1 MVDRQPARV
10 DGQRAEHGA
19 VGDAER
25 LERGGAGVGVGGEDL
40 DVVRGLGDPSLHE
53 RPRKALHCPSLP
65 VPDPYDR
72 AMPELHTFVIFA
84 AASAAFL
91 AVPGPSVIYI
101 VSRSLAEG
109 RTAGIVSALGI
120 QAGGLVHVD
129 RGDDRGVGAA
139 GLLGDRVQRR
149 QVRRRRVPD
158 LPRHPQ
164 AARAATRTAEGAGGP
179 VPRKQLFWQGVV
191 VNSLNP
197 KTALFFLAFLPQ
209 FVDPDRGAVAP
220 QVLAL
225 GVLFLVL
232 ATLSDST
239 YALVAGS
246 VRGWLGERRRTL
258 ARVSGFSYVGLG
270 VLAALS
276 PASNSSAQEL
286 MQ

>member
-1 MVDRQPARV
+1 
-10 DGQRAEHGA
+10 
-19 VGDAER
+19 
-25 LERGGAGVGVGGEDL
+25 
-40 DVVRGLGDPSLHE
+40 
-53 RPRKALHCPSLP
+53 
-65 VPDPYDR
+65 
-72 AMPELHTFVIFA
+72 MPELHTFVIFA
-84 AASAAFL
+84 VASAAFL

-120 QAGGLVHVD
+120 QAGGLVHVIAATI
-129 RGDDRGVGAA
+129 GVSALLASSATAFSIVKYAGAAYLIYLGVRRLRERDHDSAGAA
-139 GLLGDRVQRR
+139 G
-149 QVRRRRVPD
+149 RVP
-158 LPRHPQ
+158 RQ
-164 AARAATRTAEGAGGP
+164 R
-179 VPRKQLFWQGVV
+179 LFWQGVV

-246 VRGWLGERRRTL
+246 VRDWLGERRRAIT
-258 ARVSGFSYVGLG
+258 RVSGFSYIGLG